1 MKPILEQIAD
11 IKAIKHDIR
20 EAIKAQGG
28 RLGGEAPFSDYP
40 DAILGLS
47 GPGPDACRVI
57 FLDWDGT
64 ILKDVRVNPGDAVTP
79 PQTPE
84 HPHLTFKRWNRSDAS
99 LASVTHDMCVGAVY
113 DVEGNHDW
121 AYVEAAAGETVQ
133 FYVYG
138 TSGYNRG
145 GVIDWGDGT
154 QTALPYDGVNHYPS
168 AVTHVYAEAFAGWI
182 AIIPDEG
189 RALHLLTQTADPFW
203 YTSSSNRQ
211 NALSNNIKRLL
222 FGNWEQSAGLFFKNA
237 MVEAVCIADGS
248 KLGTGYDASGTFTVE
263 TTDYMKGIVLH
274 GNNHLFSTSVRGE
287 FLVSTAAEEFDATV
301 NSGYAAMQSSY
312 TVVPILE
319 IPEGV
324 TSFVRNTSAW
334 QGVKTLI
341 LPSTWDAINQTLNGG
356 SSSTAYTLERLV
368 ALGAISISS
377 SWYFRQFDVR
387 GAFNPASDNGPYIY
401 GNFMLP
407 DDIRRFLNGL
417 PATTSTRTIRFYY
430 VPQAYRS
437 SLAAIATEKGYTLT
451 FN

>member
-57 FLDWDGT
+57 FIDWDGT
-64 ILKDVRVNPGDAVTP
+64 ILKDVKVNPGDAVVPPETP
-79 PQTPE
+79 A
-84 HPHLTFKRWNRSDAS
+84 HPHLTFKRWNRSDAT
-99 LASVTHDMCVGAVY
+99 LASVQNDMCVGAVY

-182 AIIPDEG
+182 AVIPDEG
-189 RALHLLTQTADPFW
+189 RALHLLTNTLDPFW
-203 YTSSSNRQ
+203 YTSNRQ
-211 NALSNNIKRLL
+211 NALTDNVKRLL
-222 FGNWEQSAGLFFKNA
+222 FGNWEASAGLFFKNA
-237 MVEAVCIADGS
+237 KVEAVCIADGS

-263 TTDYMKGIVLH
+263 TTEYMKGIVLH
-274 GNNHLFSTSVRGE
+274 GDNHIFSTPVRGE
-287 FLVSTAAEEFDATV
+287 FLISTSAEEFVATI
-301 NSGYAAMQSSY
+301 NAAFAAMHSSYAA
-312 TVVPILE
+312 VPILE

-324 TSFVRNTSAW
+324 TSFVRNSTPW
-334 QGVKTLI
+334 QGVKTFV
-341 LPSTWDAINQTLNGG
+341 LPSSFDASNGLTGG
-356 SSSTAYTLERLV
+356 SSTNAYVLEKLV
-368 ALGAISISS
+368 AKGPVSLTST
-377 SWYFRQFDVR
+377 WYFRQLLVK
-387 GAFNPASDNGPYIY
+387 GAFNPTTDFGPYFY
-401 GNFMLP
+401 GNFMMP
-407 DDIRRFLNGL
+407 ADVRRFLEAL
-417 PATTSTRTIRFYY
+417 PASEASRTIRFYY
-430 VPQAYRS
+430 VPQAYRE
-437 SLAAIATEKGYTLT
+437 SLAAIATEKGYTLA
-451 FN
+451 FS

>member
-20 EAIKAQGG
+20 EAIQAQGG

-40 DAILGLS
+40 DAILALS

-57 FLDWDGT
+57 FIDWDGT
-64 ILKDVRVNPGDAVTP
+64 ILKDVKVNPGDAVVPPETP
-79 PQTPE
+79 A
-84 HPHLTFKRWNRSDAS
+84 HPHLTFKRWNRSDAT
-99 LASVTHDMCVGAVY
+99 LASVQNDMCVGAVY

-154 QTALPYDGVNHYPS
+154 QTALPHDGVNHYPS

-203 YTSSSNRQ
+203 YTSSSSRQ
-211 NALSNNIKRLL
+211 NALSDNVKRLL
-222 FGNWEQSAGLFFKNA
+222 FGYWEASAGLFFKNA
-237 MVEAVCIADGS
+237 KVEAVCIADGS
-248 KLGTGYDASGTFTVE
+248 KLGTGYDSSATFTVE

-274 GNNHLFSTSVRGE
+274 GDNHFFSSSVRGE
-287 FLVSTAAEEFDATV
+287 ILVSTAAEEFIATT
-301 NSGYAAMQSSY
+301 NADFAAMHSAYAA
-312 TVVPILE
+312 VPILE

-324 TSFVRNTSAW
+324 TSFARNGSPW
-334 QGVKTLI
+334 QGVKSFV
-341 LPSTWDAINQTLNGG
+341 LPASFNPANVLNGG
-356 SSSTAYTLERLV
+356 SSTNAYLIEKFVAKGPVSLAST
-368 ALGAISISS
+368 
-377 SWYFRQFDVR
+377 WFFRQLLIR
-387 GAFNPASDNGPYIY
+387 GAFNPTTDSGPYFY
-401 GNFMLP
+401 GTFMMP
-407 DDIRRFLNGL
+407 ADVRRFLESL
-417 PATTSTRTIRFYY
+417 PASEASRTIRFYY
-430 VPQAYRS
+430 VPHAYRE
-437 SLAAIATEKGYTLT
+437 SLAAIATEKGYTLA
-451 FN
+451 FS